1 MDTGNSN
8 QSCKQL
14 PSGQKRFVSLSGQR
28 TKEVRLKSMFK
39 VATAAEALIAARISF
54 YILGKQ
60 KLKNTDQN

>member
-1 MDTGNSN
+1 
-8 QSCKQL
+8 
-14 PSGQKRFVSLSGQR
+14 
-28 TKEVRLKSMFK
+28 MFK